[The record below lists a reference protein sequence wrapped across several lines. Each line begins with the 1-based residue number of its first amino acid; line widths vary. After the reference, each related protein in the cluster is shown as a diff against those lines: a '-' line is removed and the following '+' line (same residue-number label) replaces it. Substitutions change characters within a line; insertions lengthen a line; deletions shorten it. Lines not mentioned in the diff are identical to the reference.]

1 MEEADGTKQGAAAE
15 LSAPDEH
22 GSQTAFGSQAT
33 IAKYNAEREKRML
46 SENGRRYIDPT
57 LDEKY
62 RRFVEDPWI
71 EAGTSVNQKPMES
84 GKAKFLIVGAG
95 WAGILDFIKLLKAGF
110 SLDDIVIIDP
120 AGGFGGTWYWNR
132 YPGLMCDIESYIYL
146 PLLEETGYMPKRKY
160 SSGLEIR
167 SYTEDLCKKYRLHE
181 RAVFQSR
188 VEDLTWAGDHW
199 VARIVEA
206 PKGEEQRTIELQTN
220 YVLLATGPL
229 ATPHLPDVPGFDSF
243 DGEMFHTSRWDYNI
257 TGGSQTD
264 LTLSGL
270 RGKKVAFL
278 GTGATAIQAVPNV
291 AKYAKELFVIQ
302 RTPSSVDERNNRD
315 TGPEEWKQ
323 IAHKPGWQR
332 ERNIN
337 FARVISESND
347 RPRVDLVN
355 DGFSHF
361 HAGSALMGGPQ
372 EVTMDNL
379 QAYIQNLHA
388 IDFPRQERIRK
399 RAEQILQDKEK
410 ARRLQAWY
418 PTWCKRPTF
427 HDEFLQAFNQPNVHL
442 VDTEG
447 AGVERLT
454 EKGFVVGGEEY
465 EVDVLILGTGFVS
478 PAQHG
483 PAGKARITVTGRD
496 GNNLEDVYK
505 SHELETLHGV
515 MAVNFPNLILGG
527 STQGFSAS
535 NYTFIL
541 DIMSDHYAYI
551 FSTAESQNH
560 NKPVVIEPTRDAHQ
574 AWAAV
579 IARHSLKYAAMAGCT
594 PGYLNLEG
602 ATDQASVE
610 VRAKRGKMAPFG
622 GGLVR
627 GLRILEEWRGRGRM
641 EGLRV
646 SVVDFRSRSEL

>member
-1 MEEADGTKQGAAAE
+1 MTPGPR
-15 LSAPDEH
+15 LLPAPDTN
-22 GSQTAFGSQAT
+22 GPRLAFDSQAT

-46 SENGRRYIDPT
+46 RENSRRYIDPT

-62 RRFVEDPWI
+62 RHFVADPWI
-71 EAGTSVNQKPMES
+71 EIGTPVNHKPLES

-95 WAGILDFIKLLKAGF
+95 WAGILDSIKLLKAGF

-132 YPGLMCDIESYIYL
+132 YPGLMCDVESYIYF

-167 SYTEDLCKKYRLHE
+167 SYTEDLCRKYGLYQ

-188 VEDLTWAGDHW
+188 VEEWTWAGNHW
-199 VARIVEA
+199 LARIREA
-206 PKGEEQRTIELQTN
+206 PKGGEQRTVELQTN

-229 ATPHLPDVPGFDSF
+229 AAPHLPDVPGFDRF
-243 DGEMFHTSRWDYNI
+243 EGETFHTSRWDYNI

-264 LTLSGL
+264 PKLHGL
-270 RGKKVAFL
+270 EGKKVAFL

-315 TGPEEWKQ
+315 TGPEEWKK
-323 IAHKPGWQR
+323 IAYKPGWQR

-337 FARVISESND
+337 FARVITDPKD

-379 QAYIQNLHA
+379 QEYIQGLHA
-388 IDFPRQERIRK
+388 LDFPRQERIRK
-399 RAEQILQDKEK
+399 RAELIVKDQEK

-427 HDEFLQAFNQPNVHL
+427 HDEYLPAFNQLNVRL
-442 VDTEG
+442 VDSEG
-447 AGVERLT
+447 AGMERLT
-454 EKGFVVGGEEY
+454 ERGFVVAGEDY

-496 GNNLEDVYK
+496 GKDLEDVYK
-505 SHELETLHGV
+505 SHELESLHGV
-515 MAVNFPNLILGG
+515 MAVNFPDLILGG
-527 STQGFSAS
+527 SAQGFSTT

-541 DIMSDHYAYI
+541 DTMSDHYASI

-560 NKPVVIEPTRDAHQ
+560 NNAVVIEPTREAHQ
-574 AWAAV
+574 AWTGI

-594 PGYLNLEG
+594 PGYFNLEG
-602 ATDQASVE
+602 ATDRAPVE
-610 VRAKRGKMAPFG
+610 VRAKRGRMAPFAG
-622 GGLVR
+622 VLVR
-627 GLRILEEWRGRGRM
+627 GLEILEGWRGEGRL
-641 EGLRV
+641 EGL
-646 SVVDFRSRSEL
+646 SVGVVGV